1 LRIFAVSFKRIPFAT
16 MRLDLFRIR
25 LCDALKCLG
34 ER

>member
-25 LCDALKCLG
+25 LCSALKCVE